1 MKNLHEMVYEEIVRA
16 IQTNENKKKNQ
27 IMGNLFLDARIV
39 EKVLHKTV

>member
-16 IQTNENKKKNQ
+16 IQTNEKKNQ